1 MWRIE
6 QKHRYSIMWQK
17 NIDTSSRDR
26 QVHNKNPEYIVTQHK
41 LQSRPNTKW
50 PDTKSSDDAYVA
62 RTAHGAGKTQMNIRN
77 FVRVTIKKM
86 STFIISIFLFISWQT
101 ILTQLSWKQ
110 QNQVSSTLYASSAAL
125 HRRQQKTANVCDGK
139 RKKTTPN
146 CRKNYKQYI
155 SVQYGRYKLEQL
167 SVLMKPSSLM
177 QLVAG
182 IWRMSCD

>member
-62 RTAHGAGKTQMNIRN
+62 RTAHGAGKTQMNVRN
-77 FVRVTIKKM
+77 FVRVTIKKC
-86 STFIISIFLFISWQT
+86 Q
-101 ILTQLSWKQ
+101 IL
-110 QNQVSSTLYASSAAL
+110 SSASFFSSLGKLFWHNCHESNRTRCPAHCTHPPQPCIDVNKKPL
-125 HRRQQKTANVCDGK
+125 MYATANA
-139 RKKTTPN
+139 RKPHRTVGKTTN
-146 CRKNYKQYI
+146 NT
-155 SVQYGRYKLEQL
+155 
-167 SVLMKPSSLM
+167 
-177 QLVAG
+177 
-182 IWRMSCD
+182 